1 MSNSIWKTP
10 DQKPE
15 ENKLIFA
22 QHDRQR
28 DGNIDYF
35 IWDIHEFRDA
45 IRKDS
50 IRWCYLDE
58 LLAQADK
65 AERLQKA
72 VDLAVHTLN
81 EICAGVPSDIWVFD
95 EATKATNEIKQL
107 MTSKLKC
114 PYCLADSESRQIT
127 YMTDGRTKVYYGRN
141 GTQIETNLP
150 LPVGFVITIKETT
163 NDK

>member
-1 MSNSIWKTP
+1 MSNSIWKKP

-22 QHDRQR
+22 QHESRR

-35 IWDIHEFRDA
+35 IWDIHEFTDA

-50 IRWCYLDE
+50 IRWCYLDG
-58 LLAQADK
+58 LIAQANK

-72 VDLAVHTLN
+72 VDLIANMEQRLCIDDPV
-81 EICAGVPSDIWVFD
+81 DILDDVLKIAKD
-95 EATKATNEIKQL
+95 EIKQL
-107 MTSKLKC
+107 
-114 PYCLADSESRQIT
+114 
-127 YMTDGRTKVYYGRN
+127 
-141 GTQIETNLP
+141 
-150 LPVGFVITIKETT
+150 IKETT